1 MLPLPGSVT
10 WGQGEFALTPS
21 VALSVGEGLDG
32 VAHWLRGELGPALGC
47 WLPPAGTPPE
57 PPGRGTRPGSQGG
70 QPVPPGHESSGGRA
84 VPARPKIA
92 LALDPALPASGYLLV
107 VTPDGVTLLGGDPA
121 GVFHG
126 AQTLRQ
132 LLPPAAF
139 RRAPVAGGP
148 WHVPAVTVRDAPRF
162 PWRGC
167 MLDVARHFMPKADV
181 LRFVD
186 LLAAHKLN
194 VLHLHLT
201 DDQGWR
207 FPVAKY
213 PLLTEVGGWR
223 TESMVGSRQHGRH
236 DGRPH
241 GGHYTAEDLR
251 EIVGYAAARFV
262 TVVPEIDLPGHTQAA
277 VAAYPWLARGTTAPG
292 SAAPEDGGSDP
303 TAQRNGI
310 PAGAVQPDDN
320 AAEAVPVKTGWGL
333 SPHGIALTEETLAF
347 CRDVLDEVCA
357 LFPGTL
363 IGIGGDEC
371 PPDQPADARRAFVRG
386 LVDHL
391 ATHGRRA
398 YAWDEIL
405 EGGAP
410 ADVTVAAWRGPGV
423 TRSAAGAGHDVVACP
438 DLSTYLDYRQSA
450 DPDEPIPVGTVLT
463 LDDVYAFDPAA
474 LAPDHPDRI
483 LGAQCNVWT
492 EHMPGT
498 RAVDYMVFP
507 RLCALAEV
515 VWSGAGRDL
524 ADFRTRL
531 AAHLPRLA
539 ALGVEYRPEDGP
551 LPWQRRPDAP
561 GWPRERAD
569 REAEL
574 DIMVNGPRS

>member
-10 WGQGEFALTPS
+10 WGQGEFALTPC

-47 WLPPAGTPPE
+47 WLPPAGALPDSP
-57 PPGRGTRPGSQGG
+57 
-70 QPVPPGHESSGGRA
+70 GRA
-84 VPARPKIA
+84 VPGRPKIA

-277 VAAYPWLARGTTAPG
+277 VAAYPWLAHGTTAPG
-292 SAAPEDGGSDP
+292 EP
-303 TAQRNGI
+303 
-310 PAGAVQPDDN
+310 
-320 AAEAVPVKTGWGL
+320 AEAVPVRTGWGL

-410 ADVTVAAWRGPGV
+410 GDVTVAAWRGPGV
-423 TRSAAGAGHDVVACP
+423 TRSAAEAGHDVVACP

-450 DPDEPIPVGTVLT
+450 HPDEPIPVGTVLT

-474 LAPDHPDRI
+474 LAPAHPDRI

-531 AAHLPRLA
+531 AAHLPRLE

-551 LPWQRRPDAP
+551 RPWQRRPDAP
-561 GWPRERAD
+561 GWPRDRAD
-569 REAEL
+569 RESEL
-574 DIMVNGPRS
+574 DVMVNGPRPPA

>member
-1 MLPLPGSVT
+1 MLPVPRSVT
-10 WGQGEFALTPS
+10 WGAGEFELDAATG
-21 VALSVGEGLDG
+21 LSVGEGLDG

-47 WLPPAGTPPE
+47 WLSPAGT
-57 PPGRGTRPGSQGG
+57 GRT
-70 QPVPPGHESSGGRA
+70 
-84 VPARPKIA
+84 IA
-92 LALDPALPASGYLLV
+92 LALDPGLPPSGYLLV
-107 VTPDGVTLLGGDPA
+107 VTRDGITLLGGDPA

-132 LLPPAAF
+132 LLPPASY
-139 RRAPVAGGP
+139 RRAPVADGP
-148 WHVPAVTVRDAPRF
+148 CRVPAVTVRDAPRYR
-162 PWRGC
+162 WRGC
-167 MLDVARHFMPKADV
+167 MLDVARHFMPRADV
-181 LRFVD
+181 LRFID

-207 FPVAKY
+207 FPVERY

-223 TESMVGSRQHGRH
+223 AESMVGSRQHART

-241 GGHYTAEDLR
+241 GGHYTADDIR
-251 EIVGYAAARFV
+251 EIVAYAAARFV

-277 VAAYPWLARGTTAPG
+277 VAAYPWLAPG
-292 SAAPEDGGSDP
+292 HG
-303 TAQRNGI
+303 
-310 PAGAVQPDDN
+310 
-320 AAEAVPVKTGWGL
+320 PVGVRTGWGL
-333 SPHGIALTEETLAF
+333 SPVGIDLTEETLAF

-357 LFPGTL
+357 LFPGEY

-371 PPDQPADARRAFVRG
+371 PPGQPLADRRRFVRA
-386 LVDHL
+386 LVEHL
-391 ATHGRRA
+391 AGHGRRA

-410 ADVTVAAWRGPGV
+410 RGVIVAAWRGPGV
-423 TRSAAGAGHDVVACP
+423 TRAAAGAGHDVVACP
-438 DLSTYLDYRQSA
+438 DLSTYLDYRQSEH
-450 DPDEPIPVGTVLT
+450 PDEPVPVGTVLT
-463 LDDVYAFDPAA
+463 VDDVYAFDPAA
-474 LAPDHPDRI
+474 LAPDHPERI

-515 VWSGAGRDL
+515 VWSAGGR
-524 ADFRTRL
+524 ADFRDRL
-531 AAHLPRLA
+531 AEHLPRLA
-539 ALGVEYRPEDGP
+539 AMGVEYRPESGP

-561 GWPRERAD
+561 GWPRARAD
-569 REAEL
+569 RESEL
-574 DIMVNGPRS
+574 DALTRGI